1 MFTLVIF
8 IGLVTFYAAAQTV
21 NLDIENPSSL
31 SIQDEHNPDE
41 NLSEVCYCDGPAPTD
56 LITAPSGSNVRIT
69 LPAEPEPSRPAACC
83 GVPGPLG
90 PPGVPGPPGKNGAP
104 GQPGPPGKNG
114 APGQP
119 GPPGR
124 NGAPGQPGP
133 PGKNGAP
140 GQPGPPGGQLIPH
153 CPNGYLYNTVTGL
166 CIPYQSHNPNNGY
179 NNFYKSWY
187 INTPF
192 KNLYGY

>member
-90 PPGVPGPPGKNGAP
+90 PPGVPGPPG
-104 GQPGPPGKNG
+104 
-114 APGQP
+114 
-119 GPPGR
+119 R